1 MLISQTA
8 EYALR
13 SVVWL
18 AANGTQ
24 TTRQIA
30 SGTQVPADY
39 LSKVLQALTRH
50 GVVSSQR
57 GKHGG
62 FKLAT
67 SPESL
72 RTLDVIDAVDPIRRI
87 ESCPLELESHCEELC
102 PLHRHLDDAIA
113 QIQAAFASTTIAD
126 LQRQKDLPSAFGMKE
141 D

>member
-1 MLISQTA
+1 MLISQTS

-13 SVVWL
+13 AVVWL
-18 AANGTQ
+18 AARGTQ
-24 TTRQIA
+24 TTQQIA
-30 SGTQVPADY
+30 SGTQVPPGY
-39 LSKVLQALTRH
+39 LSKVLQALARK

-62 FKLAT
+62 FALAI

-72 RTLDVIDAVDPIRRI
+72 RTLDVIDAVDPIQRI

-113 QIQAAFASTTIAD
+113 RIQAAFASTTIAD
-126 LQRQKDLPSAFGMKE
+126 LQQRKDLPSAFGMA
-141 D
+141 